1 MKKDPIMMRLLA
13 CGLTL
18 MLCACAAVS
27 AENAA
32 SPEISVTVMAS
43 GQQCLPAP
51 DTWTVS
57 LIDTPKALDRYL
69 SRCRSHRLGATP
81 VSLPE
86 IDFDRYCALALEMG
100 QKPSAGYGFDTKKVT
115 ARLQGQAAMVGVTCH
130 RPLPGA
136 MTAQVLTNPW
146 ILIRLPV
153 GPYHQVKIVDQNDR
167 QVAQIE
173 VLSP

>member
-1 MKKDPIMMRLLA
+1 MMRLLA

-18 MLCACAAVS
+18 LLCACAAVS
-27 AENAA
+27 AENAV
-32 SPEISVTVMAS
+32 SPEISVTVMAN

-57 LIDTPKALDRYL
+57 LIDTPEALDHFL

-81 VSLPE
+81 VPAPK
-86 IDFDRYCALALEMG
+86 IDFDRYRAVALEMG

-115 ARLQGQAAMVGVTCH
+115 ARLKGQSAMVGVTCH

-153 GPYHQVKIVDQNDR
+153 GPYHRVRIVDQDDR
-167 QVAQIE
+167 QLAQIDG
-173 VLSP
+173 LSP